1 MEEVDIP
8 PKKIYKWPLAHE
20 EMLNIIVMKGIQIKT
35 TRRYHFIPTKMTRV
49 KKKTGKITSVGEN
62 VEKLERFFIAGGN
75 VKWCSHY
82 RKQSVSSSK
91 S

>member
-35 TRRYHFIPTKMTRV
+35 TRRYHFVLVRMVIVR
-49 KKKTGKITSVGEN
+49 
-62 VEKLERFFIAGGN
+62 R
-75 VKWCSHY
+75 
-82 RKQSVSSSK
+82 
-91 S
+91 